1 MEEALRFA
9 ITERGAA
16 MRASSCRPALGL
28 FAAAILIACGPL
40 RAEVLEFED
49 LFGPCGDYD
58 LVRGPGAVSVQGV
71 LFTSPDIYTYNVG
84 KENSFPPGL
93 GNPFDS
99 DSYHLFT
106 FGSGATID
114 FPVAVDALRFV
125 TGERTNMSD
134 WPTFNL
140 LVDGSVI
147 ATFGAN
153 IWAPE
158 VVTVSFPHPS
168 SRAVIQF
175 IQGSSSILGIDS
187 FEYTPTDSG
196 TPGGGSDANR
206 SPANSGPRLEL
217 GAPFPNPLVGP
228 ERRVCLPIRLSR
240 GAAVRL
246 ELFDPAGRRVRSDLR
261 GLRPAGETR
270 VSWDLAS
277 LPGGVYRLRASTDE
291 ATATRP
297 LVIVR

>member
-1 MEEALRFA
+1 MRIQPRLPCFGLLLLALLNP
-9 ITERGAA
+9 IGAV
-16 MRASSCRPALGL
+16 RADL
-28 FAAAILIACGPL
+28 
-40 RAEVLEFED
+40 LEFED

-58 LVRGPGAVSVQGV
+58 LVRGPGSVSVQGV

-106 FGSGATID
+106 FSTGAIID
-114 FPVAVDALRFV
+114 FPVEVDALRFV

-134 WPTFNL
+134 WPTFQL

-153 IWAPE
+153 IWTPE
-158 VVTVSFPHPS
+158 VVGVTFPHPAN
-168 SRAVIQF
+168 RAVIRF

-187 FEYTPTDSG
+187 FEYTPAVSG
-196 TPGGGSDANR
+196 TMPTTDGW
-206 SPANSGPRLEL
+206 PAVSGLRLEMD
-217 GAPFPNPLVGP
+217 APFPNPLHGS
-228 ERRVCLPIRLSR
+228 ERVVVVPIRLSHE
-240 GAAVRL
+240 AAVRL
-246 ELFDPAGRRVRSDLR
+246 DLFDAGGRRLR
-261 GLRPAGETR
+261 TESGSVHRAGTTQTA
-270 VSWDLAS
+270 WDLGA
-277 LPGGVYRLRASTDE
+277 LPGGVYRLRASTGGS
-291 ATATRP
+291 ACTRT